1 MHPVQDLKIFR
12 LDHLAHWWP
21 ECRAIRE
28 RVFIDEQQ
36 VPVALEW
43 DAADSTAV
51 HLLARIDAQPVACA
65 RVLPQGYIGRM
76 AVLPAWRRQ
85 GIGRVVLQEALAV
98 CREWGL
104 QHVQLSAQTHAVDF
118 YAQAGFVVHGAP
130 YEDANILHV
139 DMVLKLV

>member
-1 MHPVQDLKIFR
+1 MHPAHDLKVFR
-12 LDHLAHWWP
+12 LDYRAPLWP
-21 ECRAIRE
+21 ECRAIRQ

-43 DAADSTAV
+43 DAADATAV
-51 HLLARIDAQPVACA
+51 HLLASVDAQPVACA

-85 GIGRVVLQEALAV
+85 GIGHVLLQEALAV
-98 CREWGL
+98 CREWRV
-104 QHVQLSAQTHAVDF
+104 QQVQLSAQTHAVDF
-118 YAQAGFVVHGAP
+118 YAQAGFVVQGAP